1 VSFESS
7 FKMQNSISH
16 LYGKQLRVRACG
28 ICVKGEAT
36 LLVNH
41 KFEAESD
48 FWAPPGGGISF
59 GERAE
64 DCLSREFK
72 EETGLTINVGQFL
85 FACEFIRP
93 PLHAI
98 ELFFEVSVL
107 EGELKIGIDP
117 EMDGNNQIIQD
128 TRFVSMA
135 EIKTMKTNSLHG
147 LFQLVSKPE
156 EILGLRG
163 YFKL

>member
-1 VSFESS
+1 
-7 FKMQNSISH
+7 MQNSIND
-16 LYGKQLRVRACG
+16 LYGNQLRVRVCG
-28 ICVKGEAT
+28 IFIKDDAM

-41 KFEAESD
+41 EFAGKGD
-48 FWAPPGGGISF
+48 FWAPPGGGVSF
-59 GERAE
+59 GENAG
-64 DCLSREFK
+64 DCLAREFK
-72 EETGLTINVGQFL
+72 EETGLVVNVEQFL
-85 FACEFIRP
+85 FACEFIQA

-107 EGELKIGIDP
+107 GGELKMGIDP
-117 EMDGNNQIIQD
+117 EMDRNNQIIQD
-128 TRFVSMA
+128 ARFVSMA

-156 EILGLRG
+156 QILGLRG